1 MINIYKCNSLQ
12 DYHTLLSMYPN
23 VRWFD
28 GGECEHNPRSSIPA
42 AFYVSTETTPPLMDV
57 SEVETA
63 QFNVDEFPSSYQF
76 AELTPQLNVV
86 DVLRVFLK
94 HHNVYEEFKHLSLT
108 SSVCRP
114 RAFTRAN
121 KAIDQCGFRWMD
133 AEEGE
138 QRWSLLEHKWEQLC
152 SDFNISEVQIGQYHN
167 ELFSKD

>member
-12 DYHTLLSMYPN
+12 DYHTLLSMFPN

-42 AFYVSTETTPPLMDV
+42 AFYVNTETTPLLMDV

-63 QFNVDEFPSSYQF
+63 QFNVDRYPNSYQF
-76 AELTPQLNVV
+76 AELIPQLNVI

-94 HHNVYEEFKHLSLT
+94 HHNVYEEFKRSALISNT
-108 SSVCRP
+108 CKPKAS
-114 RAFTRAN
+114 TRAN
-121 KAIDQCGFRWMD
+121 QAIGQCGFDWADHRTKSHSWVQLED
-133 AEEGE
+133 K
-138 QRWSLLEHKWEQLC
+138 WKLLC
-152 SDFNISEVQIGQYHN
+152 RNFNISEAQIGQYHD